1 MSPVLIHRGNSLH
14 LRVCQFKV
22 ENIKVLG
29 NVRLI
34 AGTGDGD
41 ITSLQVP
48 AEDDLGVGLAV
59 LLGKLGEY
67 RLIQQPRVTV
77 AQGIPRLQHGPAGGH
92 PLLQSL
98 LLEVGVQLHLEN
110 SGLDLGGGNH
120 FLQPS
125 DIHI

>member
-1 MSPVLIHRGNSLH
+1 MKQSVGSVSPVLIHRGNSLH

-29 NVRLI
+29 NVCLI

-59 LLGKLGEY
+59 LLGKLGELLGLGVMHMY
-67 RLIQQPRVTV
+67 GSECVRAIGVSNMNIGRLC
-77 AQGIPRLQHGPAGGH
+77 LD
-92 PLLQSL
+92 SL
-98 LLEVGVQLHLEN
+98 
-110 SGLDLGGGNH
+110 
-120 FLQPS
+120 
-125 DIHI
+125 